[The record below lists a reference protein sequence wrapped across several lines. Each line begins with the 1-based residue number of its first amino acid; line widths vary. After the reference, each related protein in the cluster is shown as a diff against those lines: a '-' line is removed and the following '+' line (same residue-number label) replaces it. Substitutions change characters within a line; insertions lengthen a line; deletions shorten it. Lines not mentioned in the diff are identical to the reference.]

1 MEKVVRNLG
10 EVNISKESRKVEG
23 YALLFNTQ
31 SKFIGWYETIERGAI
46 TDEVI
51 NNSDVFALF
60 NHDRNKVLARSEY
73 GKGSLKLEIDEKGLK
88 YSFEAPKTALGDELL
103 EYLERGDIH
112 QSSFAFM
119 VDFGDDTMVKRE
131 YRDGDIYYTIKHI
144 PVLLDVSP
152 VWQPAYAE
160 TYVGKRALEL
170 CEEMRKQNEN
180 IEIFMNE
187 EIRKEEEIKE
197 EVEQEEQTSTDEENE
212 ETDNSTEEEQPSTDE
227 EKDEP
232 STEDE
237 EVKEEKV
244 EEKEEK
250 RNNNQGNITKGMKK
264 ERFSLLKAIRSVANN
279 QEFDAASKA
288 VIEKGA
294 EELRNSGLT
303 FGGQIQIP
311 TGVEYRDGITV
322 SGVHDDLVVTDFTSI
337 LEPLQKKNVLVQS
350 GAKLLQGLKGDVTI
364 PLMSNESCGFVG
376 EIQDAPDGTGDWNH
390 IALSPRRLAAY
401 IDVSKMFLQQ
411 DTLGAEQLIVNEL
424 VNAINS
430 KIEDS
435 ILSDAAATATK
446 PAGVFYGLTPVEV
459 SDFKSLTDAEADVEE
474 ANIYGEMRYI
484 VSPTAKAALRNMPR
498 SADHTR
504 LVMEGSE
511 VDGTPALSTTH
522 MAANSLAYGDWSN
535 LAIAIWGNA
544 VNITVDPYSLSR
556 SGLVRIVAEIYVNW
570 ANLREGS
577 IVYGT
582 ISE

>member
-10 EVNISKESRKVEG
+10 EVNIQKESRKVEG

-31 SKFIGWYETIERGAI
+31 SKFIGWYEAIEQGAI

-73 GKGSLKLEIDEKGLK
+73 GKGSLKLEIDDKGLK

-131 YRDGDIYYTIKHI
+131 YKDGDIYYTIKHI

-170 CEEMRKQNEN
+170 CEEMRKQNED
-180 IEIFMNE
+180 IDIFMNE
-187 EIRKEEEIKE
+187 EEIKE
-197 EVEQEEQTSTDEENE
+197 KVEEKEVEQEQ
-212 ETDNSTEEEQPSTDE
+212 EEQPSTDE
-227 EKDEP
+227 ENEEEQQP
-232 STEDE
+232 SDE
-237 EVKEEKV
+237 EEAEKVNV

-250 RNNNQGNITKGMKK
+250 RNNNQSNITKSMKK

-350 GAKLLQGLKGDVTI
+350 GAKLLQGLKGDVQI
-364 PLMSNESCGFVG
+364 PLMGNQSCGFVG
-376 EIQDAPDGTGDWNH
+376 EIQDAPDGTGDWDH

-446 PAGVFYGLTPVEV
+446 PAGVFYGLTPVNV

-504 LVMEGSE
+504 LVMEGNE
-511 VDGTPALSTTH
+511 IDGTPALSTTH
-522 MAANSLAYGDWSN
+522 MAADSLAYGDFSN
-535 LAIAIWGNA
+535 VAIAVWGNA

>member
-10 EVNISKESRKVEG
+10 EVNIQKESRKVEG

-73 GKGSLKLEIDEKGLK
+73 GKGSLKLEIDDKGLK

-131 YRDGDIYYTIKHI
+131 YKDGDIYYTIKHI

-170 CEEMRKQNEN
+170 CEEMRKQNED
-180 IEIFMNE
+180 IEIFM
-187 EIRKEEEIKE
+187 KEEEIKE
-197 EVEQEEQTSTDEENE
+197 EVEEKEVEQEEQQPSDEEE
-212 ETDNSTEEEQPSTDE
+212 A
-227 EKDEP
+227 EKENVD
-232 STEDE
+232 
-237 EVKEEKV
+237 
-244 EEKEEK
+244 EKEEK
-250 RNNNQGNITKGMKK
+250 RNNNQGNITKVMKK

-350 GAKLLQGLKGDVTI
+350 GAKLLQGLRGDVQI

-376 EIQDAPDGTGDWNH
+376 EIQDAPDGTGDWDH
-390 IALSPRRLAAY
+390 IVLAPRRLAAY

-504 LVMEGSE
+504 LVMEGNE
-511 VDGTPALSTTH
+511 IDGTPALSTTH
-522 MAANSLAYGDWSN
+522 MAADSLAYGDWSN
-535 LAIAIWGNA
+535 LAIAVWGNA

-577 IVYGT
+577 IVYGS